1 MKVLVVDD
9 EIQIRQMLQS
19 FLTRTGWH
27 VELADNVD
35 HAMEKLD
42 ESFDVVLS
50 DIRMNGASGI
60 DLLREVKSGFP
71 SLEVIMMT
79 GYSDIQDSI
88 EALSLRA
95 FAYLRKPFDLA
106 EVNQKLVEAA
116 RTKDI
121 NQREEYY
128 KIALE
133 EQLSRRTRQFRI
145 EKEKLQAIFSTV
157 PNFLLVVDD
166 NMRLID
172 CNQTLENFTGQP
184 IVKLHGKDICEILR
198 CDTEN
203 CSAKTSKDKANC
215 PLVHLVS
222 KLKEGDGDIVRMQIA
237 MNIIH
242 KDDPV
247 RTFFRASCSMLPSKD
262 IEDKFYLIMLEDI
275 SAEKK
280 MELQLIHSGRMTA
293 LGEMA
298 TGVAHELNQPLNGIA
313 AYIQLMESRIMAGR
327 NIDPEEQLSNFRDI
341 LHEVNRMSQIIE
353 HMKIFS
359 RSGKIPNHKEPVDIQ
374 TVYNS
379 SMKLLRT
386 QFVNHGIELQ
396 EDLPDNLPAVLGDN
410 VRIQQVFMNILINA
424 RDALDSMAAIL
435 NVDELLK
442 RGKKISISMEE
453 SYRND
458 KKGVSIF
465 IEDNGLGISDENAS
479 KIFDPFFTTKSPDK
493 GTGLG
498 MSISY
503 GIVKDLDG
511 EIEIE
516 TEKNVKTQFTV
527 WLPAYY
533 RQSRD

>member
-19 FLTRTGWH
+19 FLTRTGWE
-27 VELADNVD
+27 VDLANDVD
-35 HAMEKLD
+35 SAMEKLD

-60 DLLREVKSGFP
+60 DLLRRVKNGFP
-71 SLEVIMMT
+71 ALEVIMMT

-133 EQLSRRTRQFRI
+133 EQLSRRTKQFRI
-145 EKEKLQAIFSTV
+145 ENDKLQAIFSTV
-157 PNFLLVVDD
+157 PNFLLVIDD

-172 CNQTLENFTGQP
+172 CNKTLENFTGQP
-184 IVKLHGKDICEILR
+184 IVRLHGKDICEILR

-203 CSAKTSKDKANC
+203 CSASTTPEKTNC
-215 PLVHLVS
+215 PLVNLVA
-222 KLKEGDGDIVRMQIA
+222 KLKEGEEDIVRMQIA

-242 KDDPV
+242 GNEPL
-247 RTFFRASCSMLPSKD
+247 RTFFRGSCSMLPSKD
-262 IEDKFYLIMLEDI
+262 EEDSFYLIMLEDI
-275 SAEKK
+275 STEKK

-327 NIDPEEQLSNFRDI
+327 KVDPEEQLSNFRDI

-359 RSGKIPNHKEPVDIQ
+359 RSGKITNHKEPVDVPS
-374 TVYNS
+374 VYQN

-386 QFVNHGIELQ
+386 QFVNHGIELK
-396 EDLPDNLPAVLGDN
+396 ENFPDDLPPILGDS
-410 VRIQQVFMNILINA
+410 VRLQQVFMNILINA
-424 RDALDSMAAIL
+424 RDALDSMSQIL

-442 RGKKISISMEE
+442 RG
-453 SYRND
+453 
-458 KKGVSIF
+458 
-465 IEDNGLGISDENAS
+465 
-479 KIFDPFFTTKSPDK
+479 
-493 GTGLG
+493 
-498 MSISY
+498 
-503 GIVKDLDG
+503 
-511 EIEIE
+511 
-516 TEKNVKTQFTV
+516 
-527 WLPAYY
+527 
-533 RQSRD
+533 